1 MAQILIP
8 EIRTLFSQKN
18 FLDQQPYLTSILAL
32 LIQGQMY
39 TLVLQY
45 TLLIISKWN
54 TLYLEIGMYIFRQW
68 KIQHVLTVV
77 GLNIQDQMFH
87 ES

>member
-1 MAQILIP
+1 MTQILIP

-45 TLLIISKWN
+45 TLLIISK
-54 TLYLEIGMYIFRQW
+54 
-68 KIQHVLTVV
+68 
-77 GLNIQDQMFH
+77 
-87 ES
+87 